1 MFEKIKAFFTAKL
14 FLTKGQVITQG
25 MLYAL
30 EKRVETLNASISG
43 YKSANTRLKAR
54 YEMLEIAHI
63 KCTKDV
69 CSDCPIV
76 DKNGRLK

>member
-1 MFEKIKAFFTAKL
+1 MFKAIKTFFTAKL
-14 FLTKGQVITQG
+14 FLTKVEIITQG

-30 EKRVETLNASISG
+30 EKKNADLKASISG

-54 YEMLEIAHI
+54 YEMLEMAHS
-63 KCTKDV
+63 KCTADV
-69 CSDCPIV
+69 CSDCPVV